1 MSADLPLDA
10 DRLMQDAAG
19 RAGSDDFGP
28 GDFQEGLE
36 TLLEAYTRAR
46 LHEAGVKTTY
56 KRLRDLL
63 INRVAIQRTLQARPE
78 IQDRTLRSPLYLTG
92 LPRTG
97 TSALFNLLGS
107 DPAARP
113 LLFWET
119 KFPTPFDGPLPDSGE
134 DPRLTALRDGID
146 RARAKSPAFSQ
157 IHDLRADGPE
167 EGVGLL
173 AHTFQSVMMGIE
185 PLLPPYDAYFQSR
198 DQQPIY
204 AYYIDLLRMLDAE
217 RPGDRW
223 LLKSP
228 CHLWAL
234 DVIVA
239 ELPDACIVQTHRNP
253 LEAIPSY
260 CSMMEAIMAIRES
273 VDRATLGPTVLEY
286 LARSLEA
293 GLAARD
299 TLDAS
304 RIFDVDYRRFVS
316 DTEPVVRELYQHFGF
331 ELPPETVSAM
341 GEHATTH
348 GKDRHG
354 KHEYTLEMYGL
365 TGTMVRDRLA
375 AYIERFGLPAAL

>member
-1 MSADLPLDA
+1 MSADALLDA
-10 DRLMQDAAG
+10 DRLIADAAA

-28 GDFQEGLE
+28 GDFREGLE
-36 TLLEAYTRAR
+36 VLVETYQRAG
-46 LHEAGVKTTY
+46 LHEAGAKTTY

-63 INRVAIQRTLQARPE
+63 TNRVAIQRTLQARPE
-78 IQDRTLRSPLYLTG
+78 IRDRTLRSPVYLTG

-134 DPRLTALRDGID
+134 DPRLVALREGIE
-146 RARAKSPAFSQ
+146 RARAHSPAFSQ

-185 PLLPPYDAYFQSR
+185 PLLPPYDVYFQSC
-198 DQQPIY
+198 DQQPVY
-204 AYYIDLLRMLDAE
+204 AYYIDLLRMIDAQ

-234 DVIVA
+234 DAIVA

-260 CSMMEAIMAIRES
+260 CSMMEAIMEIRES
-273 VDRATLGPTVLEY
+273 VDRAALGPTVLEY

-299 TLDAS
+299 ELDPS
-304 RIFDVDYRRFVS
+304 RIFDVDYHRFVS
-316 DTEPVVRELYQHFGF
+316 DPDPVVRALYLHFGF
-331 ELPPETVSAM
+331 ELPPQTVIAM
-341 GEHATTH
+341 DAHAKTH
-348 GKDRHG
+348 RKDRHG

-365 TGTMVRDRLA
+365 TATMVRDRLA
-375 AYIERFGLPAAL
+375 AYIERFCLPVQ

>member
-1 MSADLPLDA
+1 MSADVLFDA
-10 DRLMQDAAG
+10 DRLMQDAAS
-19 RAGSDDFGP
+19 RSGSDDFGP
-28 GDFQEGLE
+28 GDFREGLGV
-36 TLLEAYTRAR
+36 LIEAYQRAG
-46 LHEAGVKTTY
+46 LHEAGAKTTY

-63 INRVAIQRTLQARPE
+63 TNRVAIQRTLQARPE
-78 IQDRTLRSPLYLTG
+78 IRDRTLRSPVYLTG

-97 TSALFNLLGS
+97 TSALFSLLGS

-134 DPRLTALRDGID
+134 DPRLTALREGIE
-146 RARAKSPAFSQ
+146 RARAHSPAFSQ
-157 IHDLRADGPE
+157 IHDLSADGPE

-185 PLLPPYDAYFQSR
+185 PLLPPYDAYFQSC
-198 DQQPIY
+198 DQRPVY
-204 AYYIDLLRMLDAE
+204 AYYIDLLRMIDAE

-260 CSMMEAIMAIRES
+260 CSMMEAIMEIRES
-273 VDRATLGPTVLEY
+273 VDRAALGPTVLEY
-286 LARSLEA
+286 LARSLET

-299 TLDAS
+299 NLDPS

-316 DTEPVVRELYQHFGF
+316 DPEPVVRELYQHFGF
-331 ELPPETVSAM
+331 ELPPETVSTM
-341 GEHATTH
+341 GAYGKSHR
-348 GKDRHG
+348 KDRHG

-365 TGTMVRDRLA
+365 TATMVRDRLA
-375 AYIERFGLPAAL
+375 AYVERFGLPVE

>member
-1 MSADLPLDA
+1 MSGDLLLDT

-28 GDFQEGLE
+28 GEFREGLD
-36 TLLEAYTRAR
+36 TLLEAYRGAG
-46 LHEAGVKTTY
+46 LHEAGAKTTY

-63 INRVAIQRTLQARPE
+63 VNRVAIQRTLQARPE
-78 IQDRTLRSPLYLTG
+78 IRGRTLRSPVYLTG

-97 TSALFNLLGS
+97 TSALLNLLGS

-119 KFPTPFDGPLPDSGE
+119 KFPTPFEGPIPESGE
-134 DPRLTALRDGID
+134 DPRLSALREAIE

-157 IHDLRADGPE
+157 IHDLSADGPE

-185 PLLPPYDAYFQSR
+185 PLLPPYDAYFQAC
-198 DQQPIY
+198 DQQPVY

-234 DVIVA
+234 DAIVA

-253 LEAIPSY
+253 LESIPSY

-293 GLAARD
+293 GLAAREK
-299 TLDAS
+299 LDPS

-316 DTEPVVRELYQHFGF
+316 DPEPLVREFYGHFGF
-331 ELPPETVSAM
+331 DLPPETVNAM
-341 GEHATTH
+341 GEHAKTH
-348 GKDRHG
+348 RKDRHG

-365 TGTMVRDRLA
+365 TATMVRDRLA
-375 AYIERFGLPAAL
+375 AYIERFGLPAE